1 MNVFVNLKQLGKR
14 RNIIDKQQYS
24 LESKPTTVEQLIENF
39 VTVCVK
45 DFNDRTDNKKV
56 VAYLS
61 KEEISNHAEVG
72 KISFNVDHR
81 GDKQELDKA
90 IENALQSY
98 EDGLYRIFIDDNEV
112 GKLHDEIE
120 INENSTLTFIRL
132 TMLAGRMW

>member
-1 MNVFVNLKQLGKR
+1 MNIFVNLKQLGKR
-14 RNIIDKQQYS
+14 RNIIDKQLYF
-24 LESKPTTVEQLIENF
+24 LGNKPATVEQLIENF

-45 DFNDRTDNKKV
+45 DFNDRTDNKKII
-56 VAYLS
+56 AYLS

-72 KISFNVDHR
+72 KISFNEDHR
-81 GDKQELDKA
+81 GDKQDLDKA

-98 EDGLYRIFIDDNEV
+98 EDGLFRIFIDDNEV

-120 INENSTLTFIRL
+120 ISENSTLTFIRL